1 MYMDRMLGISK
12 AANGYVVE
20 CHVPIKPEKKKESK
34 DMIDSYPG
42 SCEKQYIAKDMD
54 DVFAIVKKV
63 MPMLDMDYKS
73 EDEFDAAF
81 DKAAGEGS
89 KKHKMEEYK

>member
-1 MYMDRMLGISK
+1 MWMERMLGISK
-12 AANGYVVE
+12 AENGYVVE

-34 DMIDSYPG
+34 DVIAEYPG
-42 SCEKQYIAKDMD
+42 SREKQYIAKDLD
-54 DVFAIVKKV
+54 EVFSIVNKV

-81 DKAAGEGS
+81 HEAAKP
-89 KKHKMEEYK
+89 KKM